1 MNALLKLLAAITNLT
16 RAGGLRN
23 IEQVYK
29 IAKREL
35 GDKFNVAKKQIDDAF
50 KQGKEQKKLDDR
62 TKDLKKTDE
71 QGIKSVETEESQLM
85 KRLEE
90 KVKNMANV
98 ENFSMGLT
106 RTIAREILSKKGI
119 EIPKGTDAIQ
129 IFKQKFGQDV
139 LIDVNNLAEELV

>member
-50 KQGKEQKKLDDR
+50 KQGKEQKKL
-62 TKDLKKTDE
+62 
-71 QGIKSVETEESQLM
+71 V
-85 KRLEE
+85 
-90 KVKNMANV
+90 NNV
-98 ENFSMGLT
+98 E
-106 RTIAREILSKKGI
+106 
-119 EIPKGTDAIQ
+119 
-129 IFKQKFGQDV
+129 
-139 LIDVNNLAEELV
+139 